1 MVPTAV
7 SPMPTHHH
15 LSALK
20 GSLGVKMAF
29 LFSGSIFSSF
39 SASAVRLTRVLDVGF
54 PAAPV
59 AVVVGFKVEVGSICG
74 GV

>member
-15 LSALK
+15 LSALNSSR
-20 GSLGVKMAF
+20 GARIAF
-29 LFSGSIFSSF
+29 LFSESVAAPPSSSI
-39 SASAVRLTRVLDVGF
+39 ARLTRLLLVGF

-59 AVVVGFKVEVGSICG
+59 AVAVGFRVDVGSICG

>member
-20 GSLGVKMAF
+20 GSLGDSIAF
-29 LFSGSIFSSF
+29 LFKESIFSSV
-39 SASAVRLTRVLDVGF
+39 SSSKARLTRLWLVGF
-54 PAAPV
+54 PGAAV
-59 AVVVGFKVEVGSICG
+59 AVAVGLRVEVGSICG
-74 GV
+74 GL